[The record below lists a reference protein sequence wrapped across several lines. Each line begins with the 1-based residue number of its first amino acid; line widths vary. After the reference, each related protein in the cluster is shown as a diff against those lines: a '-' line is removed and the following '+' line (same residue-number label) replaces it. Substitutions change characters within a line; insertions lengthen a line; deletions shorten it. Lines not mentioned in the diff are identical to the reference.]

1 MKAAVLGFGTV
12 GVGVYEML
20 GQARGMEQ
28 GPVLVRPGK
37 VDAPFKVDSI
47 EQITA
52 DPTVDAV
59 AEVMGG
65 VEPAFSYG
73 CAVLKAGKHFVT
85 SNKALVAAKG
95 VELNRLA
102 RENGVAFL
110 FSAACGGAVPFLHNL
125 SLACES
131 DQIKTLGG
139 ILNGTTNYMLDAMQ
153 RLGLDYAEALADA
166 QRLGYAEADPTADVS
181 GLDALRKIM
190 LACAVAFGKLPNQGL
205 LNEGI
210 ESVTAADVAHFQARG
225 YTCRLLAQGCPLPD
239 GQVSAYVEPVLL
251 RAGAPECAVLQNY
264 NMARYE
270 GANAGPIV
278 LMGQGAGRYPTASAV
293 LRDLSCIAS
302 GRRYMFSADCD
313 YAQADNSGSTHAY
326 YVRLPAELAG
336 ELPAAG
342 EELDGDVLRLIT
354 EPLAVSRMHETA
366 RRLRQ
371 NGAKLFFAAI
381 GG

>member
-1 MKAAVLGFGTV
+1 MKVAVLGFGTV

-20 GQARGMEQ
+20 SKARGLEP

-37 VDAPFKVDSI
+37 EDAPFKVSSMEAI
-47 EQITA
+47 VN
-52 DPTVDAV
+52 DPEVGAV

-65 VEPAFSYG
+65 IEPAYTYA
-73 CAVLKAGKHFVT
+73 CAALNAGKHFVT

-95 VELNRLA
+95 VALNRLA
-102 RENGVAFL
+102 REKGVAFL

-125 SLACES
+125 ALARES
-131 DQIKTLGG
+131 DSILSLGG

-153 RLGLDYAEALADA
+153 RLGLDYADVLADA

-190 LACAVAFGKLPNQGL
+190 LASAVAYDVLPTEGL

-210 ESVTAADVAHFQARG
+210 ESITAADVQHFQPRG
-225 YTCRLLAQGCPLPD
+225 YTCRLV
-239 GQVSAYVEPVLL
+239 VSGGRTDSGVYAYVEPVLL
-251 RAGAPECAVLQNY
+251 RAGAAECSVLQNY

-270 GANAGPIV
+270 GQNSGRIV

-293 LRDLSCIAS
+293 LRDLSGILRGERC
-302 GRRYMFSADCD
+302 MFSECCVEGK
-313 YAQADNSGSTHAY
+313 ADNSGSVHCY

-336 ELPAAG
+336 EFDAESA
-342 EELDGDVLRLIT
+342 ELDGDAARLVT
-354 EPLAVSRMHETA
+354 KPMSVSSMHETA
-366 RRLRQ
+366 KRLRSQ
-371 NGAKLFFAAI
+371 GAPLFFAAI
-381 GG
+381 ES

>member
-1 MKAAVLGFGTV
+1 MKVAVLGFGTV

-20 GQARGMEQ
+20 QKAQGLEA

-37 VDAPFKVDSI
+37 NDAPFKVTAI
-47 EQITA
+47 EQITE
-52 DPTVDAV
+52 DPSVGAV

-73 CAVLKAGKHFVT
+73 AAVLGAGKHFVT

-95 VELNRLA
+95 IELNAIA

-110 FSAACGGAVPFLHNL
+110 FSAACGGGVPFLHNL
-125 SLACES
+125 SIARES
-131 DQIKTLGG
+131 VEILSMGG

-153 RLGLDYAEALADA
+153 RLGLDYAEALKDA

-190 LACAVAFGKLPNQGL
+190 LACAVAYDKLPTEGL

-210 ESVTAADVAHFQARG
+210 ESITAADVAHFRGRG
-225 YTCRLLAQGCPLPD
+225 YTCRLLAQGSRA
-239 GQVSAYVEPVLL
+239 GGSVSAYVEPVLL
-251 RAGAPECAVLQNY
+251 RDGAPECAVLANY
-264 NMARYE
+264 NMASYE
-270 GANAGPIV
+270 GKCAGPIV

-293 LRDLSCIAS
+293 LRDLSGVLH
-302 GRRYMFSADCD
+302 GRHYMFRENCAR
-313 YAQADNSGSTHAY
+313 ANADNSRREQIY

-336 ELPAAG
+336 EIPS
-342 EELDGDVLRLIT
+342 ESMELDGDAVRLIT
-354 EPLAVSRMHETA
+354 KPISVSQMHFTA
-366 RRLRQ
+366 KRLRAA
-371 NGAKLFFAAI
+371 GASLFFAAI
-381 GG
+381 KE

>member
-1 MKAAVLGFGTV
+1 MKTAILGFGTV

-20 GQARGMEQ
+20 AKARGLEP

-37 VDAPFKVDSI
+37 EDAPYKVSSMEAI
-47 EQITA
+47 VN
-52 DPTVDAV
+52 DPSVEAV

-65 VEPAFSYG
+65 IEPAYTYA
-73 CAVLKAGKHFVT
+73 CAALKAGKHFVT

-102 RENGVAFL
+102 REKGAAFL
-110 FSAACGGAVPFLHNL
+110 FSAACGGGVPFLHNL
-125 SLACES
+125 ALARES
-131 DQIKTLGG
+131 DSILSLGG

-190 LACAVAFGKLPNQGL
+190 LACAVAYDLLPTEGL
-205 LNEGI
+205 LHEGI
-210 ESVTAADVAHFQARG
+210 DSITAADVRHFQPRG
-225 YTCRLLAQGCPLPD
+225 YTCRLLASG
-239 GQVSAYVEPVLL
+239 GRTESGVYAYVEPVLL
-251 RAGAPECAVLQNY
+251 REGAPECSVLQNY

-278 LMGQGAGRYPTASAV
+278 LMGQGAGRWPTASAV
-293 LRDLSCIAS
+293 LRDLSGILR
-302 GRRYMFSADCD
+302 GEREMFPEGLRRGEV
-313 YAQADNSGSTHAY
+313 DNSLCRHSY

-336 ELPAAG
+336 ELPAASA
-342 EELDGDVLRLIT
+342 ELDGDTVRMIT
-354 EPLAVSRMHETA
+354 EPLPVSQMHFEA
-366 RRLRQ
+366 KRLRAR
-371 NGAKLFFAAI
+371 GASVFFAAVRE
-381 GG
+381 